1 MSYEDAV
8 KKSFE
13 EMGLKI
19 DIEKVREIIDR
30 YNWRDAEK
38 CMSELQ
44 FAINLFTIKQILEG
58 KLDRAMKSTMVYGM
72 AVNAFRVFRV
82 LLEGDGLLIKEDY
95 EKVEEELEKEGKSLD
110 EAIEKLEEK

>member
-58 KLDRAMKSTMVYGM
+58 KLVRATRSAMTYDV
-72 AVNAFRVFRV
+72 AVNVFRTFRT
-82 LLEGDGLLIKEDY
+82 LLEEDGLLKIEDY
-95 EKVEEELEKEGKSLD
+95 EKAEEELEKEGKSLD
-110 EAIEKLEEK
+110 EAIEKLEE